1 MEKTINFEKSLAELE
16 AIVKELENGDLSLEN
31 ALKQFEKGMDLA
43 KNCQEILTQAEQKIE
58 KISQED
64 TIASNEE

>member
-64 TIASNEE
+64 TIASDEE